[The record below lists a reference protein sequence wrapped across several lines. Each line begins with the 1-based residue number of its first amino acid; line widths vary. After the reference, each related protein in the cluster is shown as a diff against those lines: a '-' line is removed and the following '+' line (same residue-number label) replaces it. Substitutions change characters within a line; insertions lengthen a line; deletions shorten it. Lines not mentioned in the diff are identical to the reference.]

1 MTKEELLQKGMDWA
15 FNQGPST
22 VLLICVWAF
31 LAVDKVQ
38 LQPERDR
45 IQREAYAEF
54 QEKADASIKHV
65 LEVIDQMNEKW
76 REALLKSKGMKMS
89 GDDPVVIN

>member
-1 MTKEELLQKGMDWA
+1 MTREEFIQKGMDWA

-22 VLLICVWAF
+22 VLLLSVWAF

-54 QEKADASIKHV
+54 QEKADASIKNV
-65 LEVIDQMNEKW
+65 LTMIEQMNENW
-76 REALLKSKGMKMS
+76 REALLKSKGLKMS
-89 GDDPVVIN
+89 DVDPVAVN